1 MVVIKKNR
9 YKNKKAKKMRKG
21 NQHKKVSQNKKG
33 KKKTIGKR
41 NRNVGTRN
49 VGTRNVGT
57 KKART
62 RKARKKIKGGF
73 VEIPG
78 YLVPF
83 MYGGSFIS
91 IYVFM
96 LSMLANNPDV
106 AKKIRAK
113 SKVINNSMTNQEIAD
128 KKEKE
133 EKVVLKKILKLITC
147 DDNKKKYIDL
157 VKKKF
162 ESQSDDDKNKF
173 VERYNNLFEDMDI
186 KEDSDEQKK
195 NFVEWNKKM
204 NEFFKM
210 LCKEDNNE
218 INQLKALKD
227 ELKTLTDKITSI
239 IFLGG
244 FYNDLFD
251 DLYRVCISS
260 IKDKHQSLSNN
271 E

>member
-1 MVVIKKNR
+1 MAVRKQKR
-9 YKNKKAKKMRKG
+9 YKSKKDKKKSRKGKNKSRKGKNIKRVGKLNKK
-21 NQHKKVSQNKKG
+21 
-33 KKKTIGKR
+33 
-41 NRNVGTRN
+41 TRIS
-49 VGTRNVGT
+49 
-57 KKART
+57 
-62 RKARKKIKGGF
+62 KARKKIKGGF

-78 YLVPF
+78 YLIPF

-91 IYVFM
+91 VYFFM

-133 EKVVLKKILKLITC
+133 EKVVLKKILKLVTC

-157 VKKKF
+157 VKLKF

-173 VERYNNLFEDMDI
+173 VERYNNLFEDMNI
-186 KEDSDEQKK
+186 KDDTDEQKK
-195 NFVEWNKKM
+195 NFVEWNEKM

-260 IKDKHQSLSNN
+260 IKDKHQSLSND